1 MVNKIYLLGKLMFIK
16 KILLIVIF
24 ITISSVS
31 QLNGYISGSP
41 MYFMEMEEKELIG
54 IETINYN
61 DYSQNLTILG
71 FPMVSS
77 AMWFKDFPILDLI
90 LDVYVFVAYNK
101 NVNTFVTYLNFY
113 RTLKSIEYRFEKSNF
128 SLVFYY
134 SSTMNNYYNSMIR
147 DLSISYKEYYF
158 GTHMYLGFN
167 YYFN

>member
-1 MVNKIYLLGKLMFIK
+1 MIDKIYLLGKLMFIK

-31 QLNGYISGSP
+31 QLNGYISSSP
-41 MYFMEMEEKELIG
+41 MYLIEEKELIG

-61 DYSQNLTILG
+61 NYSQNLTILG

-134 SSTMNNYYNSMIR
+134 SSTMNNYHNSMIR